1 MEAKMP
7 TRSSRHTSPSQL
19 AILEKRE
26 NYRTFDRNTRG
37 MKLALDH
44 VLISEPITEVEA

>member
-7 TRSSRHTSPSQL
+7 ARRSRDTSPSQL

-26 NYRTFDRNTRG
+26 NYRTSDRNMRG
-37 MKLALDH
+37 MKLALGH
-44 VLISEPITEVEA
+44 VLISEPITEVDA